1 MHPFLQA
8 QLAALHENDLRA
20 QADAARGRKRA
31 ASRAAAPADVV
42 IRQSTS
48 ADGSALAA
56 LSALDAAPMP
66 FGPALVA
73 EVGGVPRAVLP
84 LDGGRSFSDPF
95 ARNDHLIA
103 LLELRA
109 EQIHR
114 QQQPDQGRRGRLAW
128 AHSLALRRFV

>member
-1 MHPFLQA
+1 
-8 QLAALHENDLRA
+8 
-20 QADAARGRKRA
+20 
-31 ASRAAAPADVV
+31 
-42 IRQSTS
+42 
-48 ADGSALAA
+48 
-56 LSALDAAPMP
+56 
-66 FGPALVA
+66 
-73 EVGGVPRAVLP
+73 VPRAVLP

-114 QQQPDQGRRGRLAW
+114 QQQPDRERRGRLAW